1 MVAALLF
8 GTVVGAYLMTR
19 VPTAV
24 ARLAVLGVAGLGG
37 ASLVLAN
44 V

>member
-1 MVAALLF
+1 
-8 GTVVGAYLMTR
+8 MTR
-19 VPTAV
+19 VPAKA
-24 ARLAVLGVAGLGG
+24 ARLAVLAVAGLGG

>member
-1 MVAALLF
+1 
-8 GTVVGAYLMTR
+8 MTR
-19 VPTAV
+19 VPAAM

-37 ASLVLAN
+37 VSLVLAN